1 MMVKFYLNFRYFGR
15 VREMLVKMSIKTLRK
30 TIRKDVGVI
39 YVVTFNTTKLSF
51 YTNAK
56 DRVDKFV
63 LSCFLFQLFCPLYW

>member
-1 MMVKFYLNFRYFGR
+1 
-15 VREMLVKMSIKTLRK
+15 MSIKTLKK